1 MKTKDWFKEFARGTA
16 LGLGILPG
24 VSVGT
29 VGIIVHVYDRL
40 IESID
45 GLRHRFGK
53 SFKALLPIALGCIV
67 SAVLLL
73 LFWQK
78 VARPYFPF
86 IMVCVLAGVIIGSL
100 PVILLEIDKEKMKP
114 TSYLRITI
122 GFLVAAAIGVLS
134 FLSAQFGWNIF
145 DFQNA
150 FMNPFQNWWIFIVV
164 LIIGFVA
171 AVACLIPGISGSMV
185 LFIFGLYNPVVGIF
199 ISQRDADGNILYPSI
214 IQDRSRLGGG
224 LTLTLV
230 LLVGILLGFFAVSKA
245 MKTLLAKYH
254 QSTFEIVLG
263 FVLGSVISMF
273 VNNDMHGAYTSETT
287 AKWWQFLIGGILLI
301 ATVFLTWILIKREQR
316 KKEESKE

>member
-45 GLRHRFGK
+45 GLRHEFKK
-53 SFKALLPIALGCIV
+53 SFKTLLPIALGCIV

-78 VARPYFPF
+78 LARPYFPF
-86 IMVCVLAGVIIGSL
+86 IMICVLAGIVIGSL
-100 PVILLEIDKEKMKP
+100 PVILAEIKKEDLKP
-114 TSYLRITI
+114 SSYIRMII
-122 GFLVAAAIGVLS
+122 GFVIAAAIGVLS
-134 FLSAQFGWNIF
+134 FLSAKFGWNIF

-150 FMNPFQNWWIFIVV
+150 FMNPFQNWWIYFVTLAV
-164 LIIGFVA
+164 GFVA

-199 ISQRDADGNILYPSI
+199 ISQRDTNGNIIYPSI
-214 IQDRSRLGGG
+214 IQDSSRLGGG

-230 LLVGILLGFFAVSKA
+230 LLIGILIGFFAISKL
-245 MKTLLAKYH
+245 MKTLLAKHH

-263 FVLGSVISMF
+263 FVLGSVVSMF
-273 VNNDMHGAYTSETT
+273 VNNDMYGAYTNEFT
-287 AKWWQFLIGGILLI
+287 AKWWQFLIGAIFLI
-301 ATVFLTWILIKREQR
+301 AATTLMWNLIKHEQR
-316 KKEESKE
+316 KIQKSKD